1 MVHANMEV
9 EEKMVADVLRDI
21 GESMPDRLKMH
32 CREDKYETGR
42 IYKKHHKRLGRNS
55 GTGKIK

>member
-1 MVHANMEV
+1 M
-9 EEKMVADVLRDI
+9 EKMVADVLRDI
-21 GESMPDRLKMH
+21 GESTPDRLKMH
-32 CREDKYETGR
+32 RREDKYETRR